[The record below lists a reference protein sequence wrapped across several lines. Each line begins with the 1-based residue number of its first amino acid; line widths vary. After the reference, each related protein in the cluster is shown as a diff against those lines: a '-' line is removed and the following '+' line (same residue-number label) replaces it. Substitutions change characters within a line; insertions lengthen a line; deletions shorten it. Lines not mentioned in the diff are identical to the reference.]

1 MSSSSARWE
10 EEVKEE
16 EEVTDA
22 KLAQFWSSVE
32 VTMQL
37 SK

>member
-1 MSSSSARWE
+1 MSSSSARW

-22 KLAQFWSSVE
+22 KLAQFWSVVE